1 MKKDP
6 DPISAAELSRQFSG
20 DESSTSATYGRVSS
34 FREKLA
40 TEGLKRYEVYV
51 SDKTKKSI
59 KSIARQEEI
68 STGVAAEAL
77 LKLGIEAYERLSSPQ
92 AVVDPA
98 PFVHFVGPAIAQAQA
113 PSLSIPLAA
122 ASADAQADTQLSLSS
137 VLRASTVGSSLAPQS
152 PSKGLAVY
160 TDRTDARTNAL
171 SKQSA
176 DQVENVAMNLIAAAK
191 RLRNKS

>member
-98 PFVHFVGPAIAQAQA
+98 PDRPSRSTILVNSPGRSLCGCTSRHPVVALIGAQG
-113 PSLSIPLAA
+113 
-122 ASADAQADTQLSLSS
+122 
-137 VLRASTVGSSLAPQS
+137 V
-152 PSKGLAVY
+152 
-160 TDRTDARTNAL
+160 DRGFIARTP
-171 SKQSA
+171 
-176 DQVENVAMNLIAAAK
+176 VAQ
-191 RLRNKS
+191 